1 MSNGG
6 RVPGD
11 PLEQAIARLLEEQAE
26 GIQADPLTAAIGR
39 VMSGGAP
46 DQPAES
52 KRGFFAR
59 TFDAL
64 TPTSPQE
71 LGLIAAGLQTPFT
84 EGLQA
89 LFEIPGFLFERDIPT
104 DKAADFFKR
113 LNENILSS
121 SEEAALNAGVSPE
134 LIGDSHLLGE
144 IFGFIA
150 PVTASF
156 KAARLIT
163 GIRAASPAGVAL
175 GAAEAGAQ
183 GSVVRGVAQAVV
195 RRNFILD
202 STAGAVFGGFLTPG
216 ENIGERTRSL
226 AAQSAVFGVSGMAI
240 SGLVFAAQG
249 MRINRARLI
258 AGDLTLDDKLK
269 RLAAGEK
276 VVFSEPEAASLVQL
290 MNEEG
295 YLANSHLAQE
305 FMRNLEFD
313 NALVASVRGAAE
325 AGQSRGLVQNFGSDF
340 AEINT
345 RLPAIREQFPNL
357 KFDVIAREGPAGRTF
372 DLHFGQTGLN
382 NTQKAQLRV
391 GGDGR
396 FTGQVLNKGGTQYI
410 YVRKGK
416 QPGDLVVRN
425 ADGKTT
431 TIKEKGVTSLPY
443 AVEEIPLPTAGQAL
457 FADFREFTHA
467 RMAEAMGI
475 EGPLTEQS
483 IIQGLREGT
492 LQFSDDAVRQFEI
505 GGAITHPEELGIT
518 FAKIGNPAQMPQQPG
533 RFPMAAVLDDEGVIW
548 VSQTGR
554 EGHVEATIEMVM
566 AKTGATDRDAVFD
579 LIQAA
584 MESGADD
591 LGIMTSLKGDFNIA
605 NMKFT
610 PGGGQNISTDALIF
624 ASGADSFAAR
634 FLAEGKYAGD
644 ILEPVAIRNM
654 DDVFDS
660 WVQARGLDIAA
671 KDIDAFRANFAQRF
685 RSDLWSRV
693 PEEDLKIFQ
702 AIREETVRL
711 AEDGS
716 TLALRAGAKGMLVEE
731 LEGGRVLLR
740 DINTG
745 ASLEF
750 GSAAIADDVV
760 DLIVRSEKDPFG
772 LLLSDGAHGMPG
784 YTTGFDPT
792 DGIFFF
798 EEGTG
803 KIRTVLAKGA
813 SQITHKSF
821 LSTTPTTGIRNRR
834 DYFDAIERLTG
845 VPLFSEGFGAI
856 DAASST
862 AALRFEPIGRRIDSA
877 WKGISREGRVQVA
890 EFWTGIEGTGLV
902 GNQLVRAAREAG
914 LSNRQIR
921 AFTESRKLYDLA
933 AQELGLTE
941 SNYIP
946 TYYSRIRPELEKGTS
961 LDKIRGLLSDSPQSL
976 QEFEFWALKQRQGE
990 LANVEMDPVIVMNKY
1005 FRAMFREL
1013 EVAPLEQRMKDML
1026 ALRIRDLPK
1035 AKQQEILRSGL
1046 PRTSLNSHILPD
1058 EVRAVGKE
1066 YLLNVQGQYG
1076 PGFASARRFMTRMF
1090 DKLGMNAS
1098 PQIFDQFINTWLS
1111 VQYGAALGLR
1121 FATMNRNA
1129 MQNMWT
1135 MYTRVGGEFGGLSLA
1150 EAMSLRGYNA
1160 AVDAGA
1166 IRPVTASVSMG
1177 DAVFQQVMGDTFI
1190 TGTGPFSNAG
1200 ASAIRRGL
1208 RLGRVTRKTAE
1219 TFLVPY
1225 GSGDQINRAWA
1236 YHWQRMHTE
1245 KILTRFDAKK
1255 IDWDTFLQEGLPFF
1269 SNTIRQEFRSIW
1281 DGSGRES
1288 ALQYIG
1294 KQAADEAHFIYGTA
1308 ASPGWMQRPFGRL
1321 FGVFGQWPLWLSE
1334 LYFRRTAHATATQK
1348 IAFSVRS
1355 LSLMGLTANMGFQ
1368 AGVNM
1373 WSWMAPTSLEFAGGP
1388 AVDVAIDFKALVD
1401 APLDRKSQAG
1411 RQLAATMG
1419 SLAFPGQLFYNE
1431 IGDVVGADDLQGAAF
1446 RLLLGRPADA
1456 LNFAYDTSNLPA
1468 VPVERPPTD
1477 VSGLPSI
1484 EELLERR

>member
-1 MSNGG
+1 MPNGAQ
-6 RVPGD
+6 GD
-11 PLEQAIARLLEEQAE
+11 PLQEAIARLLEEQAE

-39 VMSGGAP
+39 IMSGGAP
-46 DQPAES
+46 AQPAPSE
-52 KRGFFAR
+52 RGFFAR
-59 TFDAL
+59 AFDAL

-71 LGLIAAGLQTPFT
+71 LGLIAAGIQTPFT

-89 LFEIPGFLFERDIPT
+89 LFELPGFLFERDIPT
-104 DKAADFFKR
+104 DRAADFFRR

-121 SEEAALNAGVSPE
+121 SEQAALRAGVDPE

-156 KAARLIT
+156 KAARLLT
-163 GIRAASPAGVAL
+163 GIRAASPTAVAL
-175 GAAEAGAQ
+175 GAAEAGAG
-183 GSVVRGVAQAVV
+183 GSLIRGATQAVF

-202 STAGAVFGGFLTPG
+202 STAGAVFGGLLTPG
-216 ENIGERTRSL
+216 ENIAERTKSL
-226 AAQSAVFGVSGMAI
+226 AVQSAVFGVSGMAL
-240 SGLVFAAQG
+240 SGVMFAAQG

-258 AGDLTLDDKLK
+258 AGDMTLDDKLK

-276 VVFSEPEAASLVQL
+276 VVFAESEATSLVQL

-295 YLANSHLAQE
+295 YLASSHTAQE

-325 AGQSRGLVQNFGSDF
+325 AGQTRGLVENFGADF
-340 AEINT
+340 AEINA
-345 RLPAIREQFPNL
+345 RLVAVREMFPNL
-357 KFDVIAREGPAGRTF
+357 KFDVIAREGAAGRTF
-372 DLHFGQTGLN
+372 DLHFGLTGLN
-382 NTQKAQLRV
+382 NSQKAQLRV
-391 GGDGR
+391 GGEGR
-396 FTGQVLNKGGTQYI
+396 FTGQVLQKGGAEYI
-410 YVRKGK
+410 YVRRGK
-416 QPGDLVVRN
+416 KAGDLVVRN

-431 TIKEKGVTSLPY
+431 TIKEKGVTNLPY

-483 IIQGLREGT
+483 IVAGLREGT
-492 LQFSDDAVRQFEI
+492 LQFSDDAIRQFEI
-505 GGAITHPEELGIT
+505 GGAITHPSELGIT
-518 FAKIGNPAQMPQQPG
+518 FSKIGNPAEFPAQPG

-548 VSQTGR
+548 VSRTGR

-566 AKTGATDRDAVFD
+566 AKTGATDREAVFD
-579 LIQAA
+579 LIQEA
-584 MESGADD
+584 MERGADD
-591 LGIMTSLKGDFNIA
+591 LGIMTSFKGDFDLATMRFI
-605 NMKFT
+605 
-610 PGGGQNISTDALIF
+610 PGGGQNISTEALIF
-624 ASGADSFAAR
+624 ASGADDFAAR
-634 FLAEGKYAGD
+634 FLASGKYAGD

-654 DDVFDS
+654 DDAFDA
-660 WVQARGLDIAA
+660 WVAARGLDIGA
-671 KDIDAFRANFAQRF
+671 KDIEAFRANFAQRF
-685 RSDLWSRV
+685 RSDLWAKL

-702 AIREETVRL
+702 SIRDETLRL

-716 TLALRAGAKGMLVEE
+716 TLTLRAGAKGMLLEE

-745 ASLEF
+745 ASIEY

-760 DLIVRSEKDPFG
+760 DLIVRSERDPFG
-772 LLLSDGAHGMPG
+772 LYLSDGPHGMPG

-813 SQITHKSF
+813 SQITHKDF

-856 DAASST
+856 DAASSR
-862 AALRFEPIGRRIDSA
+862 AALRYEPIGRRIDAA
-877 WKGISREGRVQVA
+877 WKGISRDGRVQVA
-890 EFWTGIEGTGLV
+890 EFWTAIEGSGLK
-902 GNQLVRAAREAG
+902 GEQLVRAAREAG
-914 LSNRQIR
+914 LNNQQIR

-961 LDKIRGLLSDSPQSL
+961 LNKIRSLLSDNPQSL
-976 QEFEFWALKQRQGE
+976 QEFEFWALKQRTGE
-990 LANVEMDPVIVMNKY
+990 LANLELDPVIVMNKY
-1005 FRAMFREL
+1005 FRALFREL
-1013 EVAPLEQRMKDML
+1013 EVAPLEKRMADML
-1026 ALRIRDLPK
+1026 GLRIRDLPK
-1035 AKQQEILRSGL
+1035 AKQQEILRQGL
-1046 PRTSLNSHILPD
+1046 PDTTPNSHILPD

-1090 DKLGMNAS
+1090 DKLGMKSS

-1150 EAMSLRGYNA
+1150 EAMSMRGYNA

-1190 TGTGPFSNAG
+1190 TGTGPWSNAA
-1200 ASAIRRGL
+1200 ASGIRRGL

-1245 KILTRFDAKK
+1245 KMLTRFDAGK
-1255 IDWDTFLQEGLPFF
+1255 IDWDTFLSDGLPFF
-1269 SNTIRQEFRSIW
+1269 SNTIRTEFRGIW
-1281 DGSGRES
+1281 DKQGREA

-1348 IAFSVRS
+1348 IAFTVRS

-1368 AGVNM
+1368 TGVNM

-1388 AVDVAIDFKALVD
+1388 SVDVAVDFKALVD
-1401 APLDRKSQAG
+1401 APLDRKAQAG
-1411 RQLAATMG
+1411 RTLALTVG

-1431 IGDVVGADDLQGAAF
+1431 IGDVLNADDLQQAAF
-1446 RLLLGRPADA
+1446 RLLLGRPVDA
-1456 LNFAYDTSNLPA
+1456 YNFSYDLSNQLELPI
-1468 VPVERPPTD
+1468 ERPETD
-1477 VSGLPSI
+1477 LTGLPSI

>member
-1 MSNGG
+1 MPNGTQ
-6 RVPGD
+6 GD
-11 PLEQAIARLLEEQAE
+11 PLQEAIARLLEEQAE

-39 VMSGGAP
+39 IMSGGAP
-46 DQPAES
+46 TQPAPSE
-52 KRGFFAR
+52 RGFFAR
-59 TFDAL
+59 AFDAL

-71 LGLIAAGLQTPFT
+71 LGLIAAGIQTPFT

-89 LFEIPGFLFERDIPT
+89 LFELPGFLFERDIPT
-104 DKAADFFKR
+104 DRAADFFRR

-121 SEEAALNAGVSPE
+121 SERAAINAGVDPE
-134 LIGDSHLLGE
+134 LIADSHLLGE

-156 KAARLIT
+156 KAARLLT
-163 GIRAASPAGVAL
+163 GIRAASPTAVAL
-175 GAAEAGAQ
+175 GAAEAGAA
-183 GSVVRGVAQAVV
+183 GSVIKGATQAVF

-202 STAGAVFGGFLTPG
+202 STAGAVFGGLLTPG
-216 ENIGERTRSL
+216 ENIAERTKSL
-226 AAQSAVFGVSGMAI
+226 AVQSAVFGVSGMAL
-240 SGLVFAAQG
+240 SGIMFAAQG

-276 VVFSEPEAASLVQL
+276 VVFSEPEAVSLVQL

-295 YLANSHLAQE
+295 YLASSHTAQE

-325 AGQSRGLVQNFGSDF
+325 AGQTRGLVENFGADF
-340 AEINT
+340 AEINA
-345 RLPAIREQFPNL
+345 RLVAIRETFPNL
-357 KFDVIAREGPAGRTF
+357 KFDVIAREGAAGRTF
-372 DLHFGQTGLN
+372 DLHFGLTGLN
-382 NTQKAQLRV
+382 NTQKRQLRV
-391 GGDGR
+391 GGEGR
-396 FTGQVLNKGGTQYI
+396 FTGQVLQKGGAEYI
-410 YVRKGK
+410 YVRRGK
-416 QPGDLVVRN
+416 KAGDLIVRN

-431 TIKEKGVTSLPY
+431 TIKEKGVTNLPY

-483 IIQGLREGT
+483 IVAGLREGT
-492 LQFSDDAVRQFEI
+492 LQFSDDAIRQFEI
-505 GGAITHPEELGIT
+505 GGAITHPSELGIT
-518 FAKIGNPAQMPQQPG
+518 FAKMSNPEVIGIPPAV
-533 RFPMAAVLDDEGVIW
+533 RLAAFLDEQGNIW
-548 VSQTGR
+548 LGGQGGQ
-554 EGHVEATIEMVM
+554 GHLNATLEMVM
-566 AKTGATDRDAVFD
+566 KRFGLDEAAA
-579 LIQAA
+579 LEAIQQPTA
-584 MESGADD
+584 E
-591 LGIMTSLKGDFNIA
+591 LGELLSKLTLGSFEVGTMRFVAEGS
-605 NMKFT
+605 
-610 PGGGQNISTDALIF
+610 DALIF
-624 ASGADSFAAR
+624 ASGADDFAAR
-634 FLAEGKYAGD
+634 FLASGKYAGD

-654 DDVFDS
+654 DDAFDA
-660 WVQARGLDIAA
+660 WVAARGLDIGA
-671 KDIDAFRANFAQRF
+671 KDIEAFRANFAQRF
-685 RSDLWSRV
+685 RSDLWAKL

-702 AIREETVRL
+702 SIRDETLRL

-716 TLALRAGAKGMLVEE
+716 TLALRAGAKGMLLEE

-745 ASLEF
+745 ASIEY

-760 DLIVRSEKDPFG
+760 DLIVRSERDPFG
-772 LLLSDGAHGMPG
+772 LYLSDGAHGMPG

-813 SQITHKSF
+813 SQITHKDF

-845 VPLFSEGFGAI
+845 VPLASEGFLAI
-856 DAASST
+856 DSASSR
-862 AALRFEPIGRRIDSA
+862 AALRYEPIGRRIDAA
-877 WKGISREGRVQVA
+877 WKGISRDGRVQVA
-890 EFWTGIEGTGLV
+890 EFWTSIEGSGLK
-902 GNQLVRAAREAG
+902 GEQLVRAAREAG
-914 LSNRQIR
+914 LDNRQIR

-961 LDKIRGLLSDSPQSL
+961 LNKIRSLLSDSPQSL
-976 QEFEFWALKQRQGE
+976 QEFEFWALKQRTGE
-990 LANVEMDPVIVMNKY
+990 LANLELDPVIVMNKY
-1005 FRAMFREL
+1005 FRALFREL
-1013 EVAPLEQRMKDML
+1013 EVAPLEKRMADML
-1026 ALRIRDLPK
+1026 GLRIRDLPK
-1035 AKQQEILRSGL
+1035 AKQQEILSRGL
-1046 PRTSLNSHILPD
+1046 PDTSVNSHILPD

-1090 DKLGMNAS
+1090 DKLGMKSS

-1111 VQYGAALGLR
+1111 IQYGAALGLR

-1190 TGTGPFSNAG
+1190 TGTGPWSNAA
-1200 ASAIRRGL
+1200 ASGIRRGL

-1219 TFLVPY
+1219 KFLVPY

-1245 KILTRFDAKK
+1245 KMLTRFDAGK
-1255 IDWDTFLQEGLPFF
+1255 IDWDTFLTDGLPFF
-1269 SNTIRQEFRSIW
+1269 SNTIRTEFRSIW
-1281 DGSGRES
+1281 DRQGRES
-1288 ALQYIG
+1288 ALQFIG

-1348 IAFSVRS
+1348 IAFTVRS
-1355 LSLMGLTANMGFQ
+1355 LSLMGLTANMGYQ
-1368 AGVNM
+1368 TGVNM

-1388 AVDVAIDFKALVD
+1388 SVDVAVDFKALVD
-1401 APLDRKSQAG
+1401 APLDRKAQAG
-1411 RQLAATMG
+1411 RTLALTVG

-1431 IGDVVGADDLQGAAF
+1431 IGDVLNADDLQQGAF
-1446 RLLLGRPADA
+1446 RLLLGRPVDA
-1456 LNFAYDTSNLPA
+1456 YNFSYDLSNQLEL
-1468 VPVERPPTD
+1468 PVERPETD
-1477 VSGLPSI
+1477 LSGLPSI

>member
-6 RVPGD
+6 RD
-11 PLEQAIARLLEEQAE
+11 PLQDAIARLLEEQAE

-39 VMSGGAP
+39 VMSEGAP

-52 KRGFFAR
+52 GRGFFAR

-64 TPTSPQE
+64 TPTSPEE
-71 LGLIAAGLQTPFT
+71 LGLIAAGVQTPFT

-89 LFEIPGFLFERDIPT
+89 LFELPGFLFERDIPT
-104 DKAADFFKR
+104 DKAADFFRR

-121 SEEAALNAGVSPE
+121 SEQAALNAGVSPE

-163 GIRAASPAGVAL
+163 GIKAASPVGAAI

-183 GSVVRGVAQAVV
+183 GSVIRGVAQSVI

-202 STAGAVFGGFLTPG
+202 STAGAVFGGFLTPS

-269 RLAAGEK
+269 RLTAGEK

-313 NALVASVRGAAE
+313 NALVASVKGAAE
-325 AGQSRGLVQNFGSDF
+325 AGQSRGLVQNFGNEFKAVD
-340 AEINT
+340 A

-357 KFDVIAREGPAGRTF
+357 KFDIIAREGPGGRTF

-391 GGDGR
+391 GGEGR
-396 FTGQVLNKGGTQYI
+396 FSGQVLNKGGSQYI

-416 QPGDLVVRN
+416 KAGDLVVRN

-431 TIKEKGVTSLPY
+431 TIKEKGVTNLPY
-443 AVEEIPLPTAGQAL
+443 AVEDIPLPTAGQAL

-475 EGPLTEQS
+475 EGPMTEQS
-483 IIQGLREGT
+483 IVQGLREGT
-492 LQFSDDAVRQFEI
+492 LQFSDDAIRQFEI
-505 GGAITHPEELGIT
+505 GGAITHPSELGIT
-518 FAKIGNPAQMPQQPG
+518 FRKLGNPRVMDPAATEIHAVIDETGTIWLGRAGNDAQAQQ
-533 RFPMAAVLDDEGVIW
+533 AAV
-548 VSQTGR
+548 
-554 EGHVEATIEMVM
+554 IEMVM
-566 AKTGATDRDAVFD
+566 NRFGIAEQEAAVNAIIEAEVGGELMNILDQLQMGLFNPRNMRFTG
-579 LIQAA
+579 QN
-584 MESGADD
+584 ADD
-591 LGIMTSLKGDFNIA
+591 
-605 NMKFT
+605 
-610 PGGGQNISTDALIF
+610 LIF
-624 ASGADSFAAR
+624 ASGADNFAAR

-654 DDVFDS
+654 DDAFDS

-671 KDIDAFRANFAQRF
+671 KDIEAFRANFAQRF
-685 RSDLWSRV
+685 RSDLWARL
-693 PEEDLKIFQ
+693 PEEDLAIFQ
-702 AIREETVRL
+702 NIREETIRL

-745 ASLEF
+745 ASIEY
-750 GSAAIADDVV
+750 GSVAIADDVV
-760 DLIVRSEKDPFG
+760 DLIVRSEKDPFN

-803 KIRTVLAKGA
+803 KIRTVLSKGA
-813 SQITHKSF
+813 SQITHKDF

-856 DAASST
+856 DAASSA
-862 AALRFEPIGRRIDSA
+862 AALRYEPIGRRIDAA
-877 WKGISREGRVQVA
+877 WKGISRDGRVQVA
-890 EFWTGIEGTGLV
+890 EFWTAIEGSGLK
-902 GNQLVRAAREAG
+902 GEAMVRAAREAG

-961 LDKIRGLLSDSPQSL
+961 LPKIRALLSDQPASL
-976 QEFEFWALKQRQGE
+976 QEFEFWALKQRTGE
-990 LANVEMDPVIVMNKY
+990 LANLEMDPVIVMNKY
-1005 FRAMFREL
+1005 FRALFREL
-1013 EVAPLEQRMKDML
+1013 EVAPLEKRMADML
-1026 ALRIRDLPK
+1026 ALKVRDLPK
-1035 AKQQEILRSGL
+1035 AKQQEILRRGIGE
-1046 PRTSLNSHILPD
+1046 TTVNSHVLPD

-1076 PGFASARRFMTRMF
+1076 PGFASARRFMVRIF

-1135 MYTRVGGEFGGLSLA
+1135 MYTRVGGEFGGTSLA
-1150 EAMSLRGYNA
+1150 EAMSLRGYQA

-1190 TGTGPFSNAG
+1190 TGNGPWSNAA
-1200 ASAIRRGL
+1200 ASGIRRGL
-1208 RLGRVTRKTAE
+1208 RMGRVTRKTAE

-1236 YHWQRMHTE
+1236 YHWQRQHTE
-1245 KILTRFDAKK
+1245 KVLNLFDAKK
-1255 IDWDTFLQEGLPFF
+1255 IDWDKFLADGLPFF
-1269 SNTIRQEFRSIW
+1269 SDTIRQEFRSIW
-1281 DGSGRES
+1281 DGFGREK
-1288 ALQYIG
+1288 ALQFIG

-1373 WSWMAPTSLEFAGGP
+1373 WSWMAPTSLEFTGGP
-1388 AVDVAIDFKALVD
+1388 AVDVVEDFRALVD

-1411 RQLAATMG
+1411 RQLASTVG
-1419 SLAFPGQLFYNE
+1419 SLAFPGQLFVSE
-1431 IGDVVGADDLQGAAF
+1431 IADVVGADDLQGAAF

-1456 LNFAYDTSNLPA
+1456 LNFAYDTSNLPE
-1468 VPVERPPTD
+1468 VPVDRPQTD

>member
-6 RVPGD
+6 RVAGD
-11 PLEQAIARLLEEQAE
+11 PLQDAIARLLEEQAE

-39 VMSGGAP
+39 VMSEGAP
-46 DQPAES
+46 EQPAES
-52 KRGFFAR
+52 GRGFFAR

-64 TPTSPQE
+64 TPTSREE
-71 LGLIAAGLQTPFT
+71 LGLIAAGIQTPFT

-89 LFEIPGFLFERDIPT
+89 LFELPGFLFERDIPT
-104 DKAADFFKR
+104 DRAADFFRR

-121 SEEAALNAGVSPE
+121 SERAAINAGVDPE

-156 KAARLIT
+156 KAARLLT
-163 GIRAASPAGVAL
+163 GIRAAAPQVVGTGIRQAA
-175 GAAEAGAQ
+175 GAA
-183 GSVVRGVAQAVV
+183 V

-202 STAGAVFGGFLTPG
+202 STAGAVFGGVLTPG

-226 AAQSAVFGVSGMAI
+226 AAQSAIFGVSGMAI
-240 SGLVFAAQG
+240 SGLMFAAQG

-258 AGDLTLDDKLK
+258 AGDRTLDDKLK

-276 VVFSEPEAASLVQL
+276 VVFSEPESISLVHL

-295 YLANSHLAQE
+295 FLANSHAAQG
-305 FMRNLEFD
+305 FLRDLEFD
-313 NALVASVRGAAE
+313 NALIAGVRGATE
-325 AGQSRGLVQNFGSDF
+325 AGQSRGLVQSFGTNFR
-340 AEINT
+340 EIQA
-345 RLPAIREQFPNL
+345 RLEVLRPKFPAL
-357 KFDVIAREGPAGRTF
+357 KFDVIARETPAGRTF
-372 DLHFGQTGLN
+372 DLHFGLTGLS
-382 NTQKAQLRV
+382 NTQKRQLGI
-391 GGDGR
+391 GGEGR
-396 FTGQVLNKGGTQYI
+396 FTGQVIRKGGSDYV

-416 QPGDLVVRN
+416 KAGDLVVRN

-431 TIKEKGVTSLPY
+431 TIKEKGVTNLPY
-443 AVEEIPLPTAGQAL
+443 AVEDIPLPTAGQAL
-457 FADFREFTHA
+457 FEDFREFTHL

-475 EGPLTEQS
+475 EGSLTEQS
-483 IIQGLREGT
+483 IVKGFRDGT
-492 LQFSDDAVRQFEI
+492 LQFSDDAIRQFEI
-505 GGAITHPEELGIT
+505 GGAITHPSELGIR
-518 FAKIGNPAQMPQQPG
+518 FAKMANPEVIGIPPAVRLAAFLDEQGNIWLGAQGGQSGHVNATIQMVMKRFGLDEAAAIEAIQQPTAELAELMSKLTLG
-533 RFPMAAVLDDEGVIW
+533 SFEVGTMRFVAEG
-548 VSQTGR
+548 S
-554 EGHVEATIEMVM
+554 
-566 AKTGATDRDAVFD
+566 
-579 LIQAA
+579 
-584 MESGADD
+584 
-591 LGIMTSLKGDFNIA
+591 
-605 NMKFT
+605 
-610 PGGGQNISTDALIF
+610 DALIF
-624 ASGADSFAAR
+624 ASGADDFAAR
-634 FLAEGKYAGD
+634 FLASGKYAGD

-654 DDVFDS
+654 DDVFDA

-671 KDIDAFRANFAQRF
+671 KDIEAFRANFAQRF
-685 RSDLWSRV
+685 RSDLWAKL

-702 AIREETVRL
+702 AIREETLRL

-716 TLALRAGAKGMLVEE
+716 TLVLRAGAKGMLVEE

-745 ASLEF
+745 ASIEF

-760 DLIVRSEKDPFG
+760 DLIIRSEKDPFG
-772 LLLSDGAHGMPG
+772 LLLSDGSHGMPG

-798 EEGTG
+798 DEQGAM
-803 KIRTVLAKGA
+803 RTVISRGA
-813 SQITHKSF
+813 SQITHKDF

-834 DYFDAIERLTG
+834 DYFDAIEQLTG
-845 VPLFSEGFGAI
+845 VPLASEGFLAI
-856 DAASST
+856 DTASSV
-862 AALRFEPIGRRIDSA
+862 AQLRFEPIGRRIDAA
-877 WKGISREGRVQVA
+877 WRGIGRDGRVQVA
-890 EFWTGIEGTGLV
+890 EFWTGIEGSGLK
-902 GNQLVRAAREAG
+902 GEALVRAAREAG
-914 LSNRQIR
+914 LNNNQIR
-921 AFTESRKLYDLA
+921 AFNESRKLYDLA

-961 LDKIRGLLSDSPQSL
+961 LDKIRSLLSDSPQSL
-976 QEFEFWALKQRQGE
+976 QEFEFWALKQRTGE
-990 LANVEMDPVIVMNKY
+990 LANLELDPVIVMNKY

-1013 EVAPLEQRMKDML
+1013 EVAPLERRMKDML
-1026 ALRIRDLPK
+1026 ELRIKDLPK
-1035 AKQQEILRSGL
+1035 AKQQEILSRGL
-1046 PRTSLNSHILPD
+1046 PQTTPQSHILPD

-1090 DKLGMNAS
+1090 DKLGMKAS

-1135 MYTRVGGEFGGLSLA
+1135 MYTRVGGEFGGQSLA
-1150 EAMSLRGYNA
+1150 EAMTLRGYNA

-1219 TFLVPY
+1219 KFLVPY

-1245 KILTRFDAKK
+1245 KMLTRFDAKK
-1255 IDWDTFLQEGLPFF
+1255 IDWDTFLTDGLPFF
-1269 SNTIRQEFRSIW
+1269 SNTIREQFRSIW
-1281 DGSGRES
+1281 DGSGREA

-1368 AGVNM
+1368 TGVNM
-1373 WSWMAPTSLEFAGGP
+1373 WSWMAPTSLEFTGGP
-1388 AVDVAIDFKALVD
+1388 AVDVVEDFRALVD
-1401 APLDRKSQAG
+1401 APLDRKAQAG
-1411 RQLAATMG
+1411 RQLATTVG
-1419 SLAFPGQLFYNE
+1419 SLAFPGQLFVSE
-1431 IGDVVGADDLQGAAF
+1431 IGDVLNADDLQQGAF
-1446 RLLLGRPADA
+1446 RLLLGRPVDA
-1456 LNFAYDTSNLPA
+1456 YNFSYDLSDQLRLPI
-1468 VPVERPPTD
+1468 ERPETD
-1477 VSGLPSI
+1477 LTGLPSI